1 MVTAGQL
8 SLETRRLANM
18 SIGIGITLI
27 VVILIIR
34 FALMAAFN

>member
-18 SIGIGITLI
+18 TIGIGITII
-27 VVILIIR
+27 VVSMIIR